1 MRYSKLN
8 IWGVLLD
15 VSILLNA
22 RLFANSTNLKNFGDS
37 IRVFDICLPLFVVIL
52 IIGQKI

>member
-8 IWGVLLD
+8 IWGVLSD

-22 RLFANSTNLKNFGDS
+22 RFSANLTNSKNFGDS
-37 IRVFDICLPLFVVIL
+37 IRVFDICLPLFVVTL